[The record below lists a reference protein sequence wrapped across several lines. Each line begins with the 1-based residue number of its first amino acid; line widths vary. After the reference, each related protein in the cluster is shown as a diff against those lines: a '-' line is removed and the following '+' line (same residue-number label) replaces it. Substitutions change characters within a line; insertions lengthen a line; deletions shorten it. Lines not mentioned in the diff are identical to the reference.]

1 LQHLRQQQ
9 QQQDR
14 FPTFTSVTPSKGLT
28 FGLEE
33 AGLASRTS
41 KATVWGSWLLLT
53 GLTCTAE
60 DI

>member
-14 FPTFTSVTPSKGLT
+14 IPTFTSVTPSKGLT

-33 AGLASRTS
+33 AGLASRIS
-41 KATVWGSWLLLT
+41 KAAA
-53 GLTCTAE
+53 CTAE